1 MNMNDIILKKR
12 DGGKLTQAEI
22 QYFVK
27 GYVAEEIPDYQASA
41 LLMAI
46 YFQKM
51 DKEETFEL
59 TNAMRYSGDNIDLS
73 GIKGIKVDKHSTGG
87 VGDKTTLIVAPLA
100 AACGVPI
107 AKMSGRGLGFT
118 GGTVDKLE
126 AIPGFQTALEAGQ
139 FLSGQ

>member
-51 DKEETFEL
+51 DKE
-59 TNAMRYSGDNIDLS
+59 
-73 GIKGIKVDKHSTGG
+73 
-87 VGDKTTLIVAPLA
+87 
-100 AACGVPI
+100 
-107 AKMSGRGLGFT
+107 
-118 GGTVDKLE
+118 
-126 AIPGFQTALEAGQ
+126 
-139 FLSGQ
+139 

>member
-46 YFQKM
+46 YFQ
-51 DKEETFEL
+51 TVSYTHL
-59 TNAMRYSGDNIDLS
+59 TLPTILL
-73 GIKGIKVDKHSTGG
+73 V
-87 VGDKTTLIVAPLA
+87 
-100 AACGVPI
+100 
-107 AKMSGRGLGFT
+107 
-118 GGTVDKLE
+118 
-126 AIPGFQTALEAGQ
+126 
-139 FLSGQ
+139 